1 MDRGFFLADN
11 DWTCYRR
18 NYFQVSSVFSIHG
31 FNHYYSM
38 NEPILYVKSNDLLY
52 PVQRFLLGVSAKIA
66 NGPKEIE
73 LIQHTPKRDKGPQF
87 KPGPKPI
94 SPGGNLSMSSV
105 ANSQNIVTFQRIQ
118 FKTAT
123 ANNGK
128 RRAAQQYYTCIV
140 ELFAETDR
148 NELVKVA
155 SCQSAPL
162 VVRGRSPGHYADN
175 AGNRH
180 QSNSNSY
187 DPSIHPPLLSS
198 ANSNTNI
205 TSNTNPNIKTPR
217 PSNLSRSASTGED
230 GYSKPFQP
238 PQQEM
243 MPPQNHYSQPPQEYA
258 YYYPQY
264 HSPYSPHPPLP
275 SPYTHNVPNYVQEQ
289 SDAYHEKVPSQP
301 QPQPHYLPQHMNDPS
316 YHDWQR
322 ARYNSASTGSSSVP
336 SPQPQQDQPHYFSQP
351 DHRSTYSPTTPT
363 FPMIHHQQAPSTPN
377 GTKYTNNVPNL
388 IK

>member
-1 MDRGFFLADN
+1 MDRGFFLAED

-38 NEPILYVKSNDLLY
+38 NEPIIYVKSNDLLY
-52 PVQRFLLGVSAKIA
+52 PVQRFLLGISAKIA

-87 KPGPKPI
+87 KPSPKPI

-175 AGNRH
+175 ASIRH
-180 QSNSNSY
+180 GSISY
-187 DPSIHPPLLSS
+187 DPSSTPLLSS
-198 ANSNTNI
+198 VHAPPRPKLTRSSTSVNTNEE
-205 TSNTNPNIKTPR
+205 N
-217 PSNLSRSASTGED
+217 
-230 GYSKPFQP
+230 GYQKAFQP
-238 PQQEM
+238 PHQPQQQEI
-243 MPPQNHYSQPPQEYA
+243 MPPQSHHQQPQHHYSHQPSHDYA
-258 YYYPQY
+258 SYYYPQY
-264 HSPYSPHPPLP
+264 PSPYSSHPPLP
-275 SPYTHNVPNYVQEQ
+275 SPYNVPTSHTNYVPQEP
-289 SDAYHEKVPSQP
+289 SSEAAGYEKVA
-301 QPQPHYLPQHMNDPS
+301 PHYLPPHMND
-316 YHDWQR
+316 HDWQR

-336 SPQPQQDQPHYFSQP
+336 SPQPQDQPHYFAQP
-351 DHRSTYSPTTPT
+351 DHHRSYSPTTPT
-363 FPMIHHQQAPSTPN
+363 FYHQQSPSTPTN
-377 GTKYTNNVPNL
+377 GPKYNNVPNL